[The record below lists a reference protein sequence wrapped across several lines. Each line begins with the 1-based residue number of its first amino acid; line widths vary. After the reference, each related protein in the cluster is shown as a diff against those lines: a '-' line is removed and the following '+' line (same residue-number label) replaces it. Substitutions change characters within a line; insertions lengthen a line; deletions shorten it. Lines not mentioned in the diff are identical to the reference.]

1 MSLLYRSCAAVA
13 RRSSYSTPRIATVS
27 DSTYIRILGSNTST
41 STRPTTNT
49 NTSSSNRS
57 YSSSSPQ
64 LQKSSPFYDFVNR
77 YSVSGQQHRIAV
89 ANHLFRAAQ
98 FQAFRPHWYTKTNTN
113 INQDDIDADNS
124 DKGESKTAI
133 QNTTGT
139 GTVRRLR
146 LGLSSSLRQHH
157 AMLTLHIWFLHRR
170 LLAETQLPNNN
181 ESNDEHK
188 HDKNSTSTAATTT
201 KGKGSFQL
209 MIQEE
214 LFDTFWNDTQARIRA
229 AGVHELSVNKFLKEL
244 QQQSML
250 QMTQYDHACAEFE
263 KGGKD
268 GKGGGI
274 DRSKR
279 FEIICDGVW
288 RHLLGGGVVS
298 GGSGSGSS
306 DDSGSSEDT
315 RSDDSDDSKDDSKKA
330 SVGEVKGD
338 DDDIPDELIRRMGA
352 YVEYQLDNIVFRLP
366 DDYFDRGM
374 VAWGSMPDLDVDVDV
389 DLDASTETDANSS
402 DADAELDVD
411 ADASKEDKADE
422 KDAMSG
428 MDFINDEWVRVLND
442 AGEPYY
448 WNMES
453 DEVTW
458 TEPEPMTMINNSQ

>member
-13 RRSSYSTPRIATVS
+13 RRSSYSTPRIAIVS

-41 STRPTTNT
+41 STRPTTNS

-113 INQDDIDADNS
+113 INQDDIDADAEDES
-124 DKGESKTAI
+124 ESESKTAI
-133 QNTTGT
+133 KNTTGT

-170 LLAETQLPNNN
+170 LLAETQLPNSN

-188 HDKNSTSTAATTT
+188 NDKNSTSTAATTT

-268 GKGGGI
+268 GKNGGDGI

-389 DLDASTETDANSS
+389 D
-402 DADAELDVD
+402 V
-411 ADASKEDKADE
+411 DASKEDKADE